1 MRARYTSP
9 LGGVADQ
16 GTIKGDVHVARRI
29 TVTLWFADRRTPLRG
44 APRSYNTLI
53 DTTTKT
59 TIPTLNTDPQPRVVR
74 V

>member
-1 MRARYTSP
+1 MVNCCGRGGFVLLRLGVVMAGEYPPTRGMTTSP
-9 LGGVADQ
+9 VGFYH
-16 GTIKGDVHVARRI
+16 T
-29 TVTLWFADRRTPLRG
+29 T
-44 APRSYNTLI
+44 